1 MSGEFNS
8 LPEELATL
16 WLAESKFVQVAS
28 VPTLMVRVAGEKA
41 KPEIVTWVP
50 FEPSLLDG
58 AEEGLVPP
66 EGAPAAHEDRTIV
79 KMEKMLISRSFVFI
93 LYLTITI

>member
-8 LPEELATL
+8 LPDELTTL
-16 WLAESKFVQVAS
+16 WLAKSKFVQINS
-28 VPTLMVRVAGEKA
+28 VPTWIVSVAGEKA

-50 FEPSLLDG
+50 RELPLLDG
-58 AEEGLVPP
+58 AEVGLVPLA
-66 EGAPAAHEDRTIV
+66 GAPAAQEDRTIA

-93 LYLTITI
+93 LYLTIII